1 MPIVTLGLLLECTG
15 NRKIPFDKAWLN
27 ISPNSAM
34 QINELDD
41 EWFAVPAK
49 CRIGGPCANILFT
62 ELFDFARKRFGFRI
76 NLHEVQIAPSVRRTS
91 NNEIQ
96 TSIRIIYRNI
106 SFIVTPQMFETQQ
119 GEVVA

>member
-15 NRKIPFDKAWLN
+15 NRKIPFNKAWLN

-41 EWFAVPAK
+41 EWFAVPVER
-49 CRIGGPCANILFT
+49 RIGGPCANILFT
-62 ELFDFARKRFGFRI
+62 ELFDFARKRFGFQT
-76 NLHEVQIAPSVRRTS
+76 NLHEIQVTPSVRRTS

-96 TSIRIIYRNI
+96 TSIRIIYRNV
-106 SFIVTPQMFETQQ
+106 SFIVVPQMFTDQQ
-119 GEVVA
+119 NVVG